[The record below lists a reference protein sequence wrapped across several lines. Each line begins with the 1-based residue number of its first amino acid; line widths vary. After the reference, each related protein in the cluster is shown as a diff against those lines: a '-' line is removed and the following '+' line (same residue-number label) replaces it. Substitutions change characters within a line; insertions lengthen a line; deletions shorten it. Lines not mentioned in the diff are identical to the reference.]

1 MHFILVTKRSRQDP
15 FSCQKSPNLQ
25 RRHSE
30 PLLDRGRWTS
40 HPPPHTTHHNHT
52 PYTIHHIPL
61 PHPTPPYTA
70 SFFIWIDDLRLSG
83 AHRWQ
88 PEGVT
93 NQTTNTS
100 ERYLQYLKRILWKKK
115 IENTAKTEPHQR
127 PPGIFQRIIFCY
139 LWCWCYHSFVLGN
152 QCQLELVAC
161 SQLTQ
166 KLPANW
172 IILLHWIYP
181 KCNRT

>member
-1 MHFILVTKRSRQDP
+1 MHFILVTKRPRQDP

-30 PLLDRGRWTS
+30 PLLDRGRWKS
-40 HPPPHTTHHNHT
+40 HPLPHTTHHNHT
-52 PYTIHHIPL
+52 PHTMHHIPL
-61 PHPTPPYTA
+61 AHPTPHHIILYLNWRSPTFRCAPLTA
-70 SFFIWIDDLRLSG
+70 WGSHQSNNKYRRKVFTILKK
-83 AHRWQ
+83 
-88 PEGVT
+88 
-93 NQTTNTS
+93 NT
-100 ERYLQYLKRILWKKK
+100 LKKKK

-152 QCQLELVAC
+152 QCQLKLVAC